1 MRNLAALVLLVVAAG
16 CTHAGTDEPRSH
28 ARVQDATTASPP
40 GPRLPR
46 APGIRVPSGFRA
58 EIYARGL
65 RRPTALAF
73 GPNGRLYATEEG
85 GRVVAV
91 RAGSRRPRV
100 LARGFPT
107 PLGLAW
113 LGRTLFVSAQGRLER
128 MQLRDG
134 RLVGR
139 RAILT
144 GLPFGRHQQDNV
156 VVGPDGRLY
165 LGSGS
170 TCDACDEADR
180 RSAAILSVRPD
191 GRGSGSS
198 PPASETRSA
207 SPFGP
212 ERETSSRP

>member
-1 MRNLAALVLLVVAAG
+1 M
-16 CTHAGTDEPRSH
+16 
-28 ARVQDATTASPP
+28 
-40 GPRLPR
+40 
-46 APGIRVPSGFRA
+46 
-58 EIYARGL
+58 
-65 RRPTALAF
+65 
-73 GPNGRLYATEEG
+73 
-85 GRVVAV
+85 VAV
-91 RAGSRRPRV
+91 RAGSRRQLV

-128 MQLRDG
+128 MQLRAG

-170 TCDACDEADR
+170 TCDACDEADT
-180 RSAAILSVRPD
+180 RSAAILWSAPTD
-191 GRGSGSS
+191 ECSGSS
-198 PPASETRSA
+198 PPASATRSA